1 MAPRTFLFVLI
12 LILSFIF
19 FKYGTIETHA
29 RTFLTLNILSMAL
42 CKVYRT
48 IIDNVAKTLSFFCV
62 NFSPGRKA
70 ERI

>member
-29 RTFLTLNILSMAL
+29 RTLLPLNILAVGS
-42 CKVYRT
+42 VGQE
-48 IIDNVAKTLSFFCV
+48 IITKEYQKRSFL
-62 NFSPGRKA
+62 PR
-70 ERI
+70 